1 MNDTTELVKKLL
13 RLCEVLQ
20 INLPMESIVDGSY
33 FSVCQLQL
41 IRNSV

>member
-20 INLPMESIVDGSY
+20 IKLPMESIVDGSSEAFLSASY
-33 FSVCQLQL
+33 S
-41 IRNSV
+41 